1 MIVKIQRPLAS
12 SAPNPPALVYNKDR
26 SMTAHM
32 PITPDLAHLF
42 KGGELKVYHEAKIE
56 GDKLMI
62 GRRVQNP
69 GW

>member
-12 SAPNPPALVYNKDR
+12 TEPNPPALVYNEDR
-26 SMTAHM
+26 SVTLHM
-32 PITPDLAHLF
+32 PITPELKHLF
-42 KGGELKVYHEAKIE
+42 QGGELKVYHKATIE

-69 GW
+69 DW